1 MRIVTRETS
10 PFPSFRSM
18 PATDLE
24 LNQREIAALARAA
37 AILKEAEDR
46 VIDYCYEN
54 PGSGFGRP
62 GTSDLECD
70 WGISAH
76 LFAGYVI
83 DDWVAEGGLALPDK
97 QDVADYAEMR
107 VLQNNGG

>member
-46 VIDYCYEN
+46 VLEYCSRSDHAMLGVSDIDGC
-54 PGSGFGRP
+54 
-62 GTSDLECD
+62 
-70 WGISAH
+70 WGLSAH
-76 LFAGYVI
+76 MFCGYEI
-83 DDWVAEGGLALPDK
+83 ADWVEAGGIQLPDK
-97 QDVADYAEMR
+97 AE
-107 VLQNNGG
+107 VDATNNGG